1 MRHVLALLITG
12 VLLTSLLAATAAT
25 PRSGDYLFTGATLIT
40 MTGAGTIRGDL
51 RVIDDRIDAVGPGL
65 QPGPDTKVIDVAG
78 GYLIPGLAEM
88 HAHVPSPDQG
98 TEYRDDVLLLWV
110 ANGIT
115 TVRGMLGHPDH
126 LALRAALASHEVL
139 GPRLITSGPSF
150 NGNSVSSPEQAR
162 QMVRDQAAAGY
173 DFLKIHPGLSR
184 DEYDAM
190 ADEAG
195 RQGIRF
201 AGHVPADV
209 GLRHALL
216 RGQASIDHLDGFMQ
230 ALTPDP
236 DAADS
241 DGGSL
246 FGVALASTVEF
257 DRLPNLITQ
266 LRSAGTWV
274 VPTETLIEN
283 FAVAD
288 TPEVF
293 DARPELAYLP
303 PDLLARYRQ
312 ALGRASLGAAAGRR
326 ALDVRKHLIGELHA
340 AGVGVLLGSDSP
352 QIFNVPGFSIHR
364 ELAAMVAAGLTPVE
378 ALATG
383 TTAPA
388 RYFGRS
394 EAFGALAPGM
404 AADLVW
410 LAADPTA
417 DIGNT
422 RSIQGAMVRGRWLDR
437 AALDAGLAAIA
448 GRYQAMEN

>member
-1 MRHVLALLITG
+1 MRHVFTPLIAVALLTC
-12 VLLTSLLAATAAT
+12 SLAVTAAA
-25 PRSGDYLFTGATLIT
+25 PRTSDYLFSGATLIT
-40 MTGAGTIRGDL
+40 MTDPGTIRADL
-51 RVIDDRIDAVGPGL
+51 RVIDERIDAIGTGL
-65 QPGPDTKVIDVAG
+65 EPGPDTVVIDVTG
-78 GYLIPGLAEM
+78 GYLMPGLAEM
-88 HAHVPSPDQG
+88 HAHVPAPAQG
-98 TEYRDDVLLLWV
+98 EQYRNDVLFLWV
-110 ANGIT
+110 AHGIT
-115 TVRGMLGHPDH
+115 TARGMLGHPDH
-126 LALRAALASHEVL
+126 LELRAALASHEVL

-162 QMVRDQAAAGY
+162 QMVREQAAAGY
-173 DFLKIHPGLSR
+173 DFLKIHPGMSR

-190 ADEAG
+190 VDEAD

-246 FGVALASTVEF
+246 FGVALASAVDF
-257 DRLPNLITQ
+257 GRLPNLIAQ
-266 LRSAGTWV
+266 LKRAGTWV

-303 PDLLARYRQ
+303 PELLARYRQ
-312 ALGRASLGAAAGRR
+312 ALERASLGAAAGRR
-326 ALDVRKHLIGELHA
+326 ALEVRKRLIGELHA

-364 ELAAMVAAGLTPVE
+364 ELEAMVTAGLTPLE

-383 TTAPA
+383 TAAPA
-388 RYFGRS
+388 RYFES
-394 EAFGALAPGM
+394 SDAFGSLAPGM
-404 AADLVW
+404 AADLVL

-417 DIGNT
+417 RISNT
-422 RSIQGAMVRGRWLDR
+422 RSIQGVMVRGRWLDR
-437 AALDAGLAAIA
+437 AALAAGLEDIA
-448 GRYQAMEN
+448 GRYRTTDD